1 MKTGGEDEIRAR
13 IVNPEDFVGDDKR
26 PGPRDEKLAREPEND
41 TGNGKRLRTLYGRDL
56 MHVPEIG
63 RFAWTGSR
71 WSNRDGDKQWAIAAH
86 KTAAHMLR
94 FQRGALEAYLAEN
107 GTDDGGKRLRGFTE
121 WCIASGNLARLLAM
135 QTVSEPYLQHRV
147 DELDAQPF
155 LFNVQNGVM
164 ELGSKSDPVAVR
176 LRRHSR
182 LDLITRIAPVGYDK
196 DATCYKFREFLEQII
211 PDREVQL
218 WLQRW
223 FGYCLT
229 ASFQDRVFACFWG
242 EGANGKSVLTKL
254 FRWLYGD
261 YAATLQFASLLD
273 DTQRRGSEA
282 TPDLAKLP
290 GVRAV
295 FAGEPKKGAR
305 LDDGL
310 IKQVTG
316 GDEINVR
323 KLHHDFFDLQPT
335 FKVTLAFNN
344 KPIVRDDSQ
353 GMWSRVMLVPFQ
365 ATIPE
370 SRQDK
375 SLLDKLKAE
384 GPGVL
389 NWALDGF
396 RMWREQGLAPP
407 EAILGASAEWRSESD
422 QIGLFLEMATV
433 RDPAEKVSAGALFA
447 CYEDWARAMEVRPV
461 SQTLFGR
468 QLT

>member
-1 MKTGGEDEIRAR
+1 
-13 IVNPEDFVGDDKR
+13 
-26 PGPRDEKLAREPEND
+26 
-41 TGNGKRLRTLYGRDL
+41 
-56 MHVPEIG
+56 
-63 RFAWTGSR
+63 
-71 WSNRDGDKQWAIAAH
+71 
-86 KTAAHMLR
+86 
-94 FQRGALEAYLAEN
+94 
-107 GTDDGGKRLRGFTE
+107 
-121 WCIASGNLARLLAM
+121 
-135 QTVSEPYLQHRV
+135 
-147 DELDAQPF
+147 
-155 LFNVQNGVM
+155 
-164 ELGSKSDPVAVR
+164 
-176 LRRHSR
+176 
-182 LDLITRIAPVGYDK
+182 
-196 DATCYKFREFLEQII
+196 
-211 PDREVQL
+211 VQL

-273 DTQRRGSEA
+273 DRQRRGSEA

-447 CYEDWARAMEVRPV
+447 CYEGWARAMEVRPV

-468 QLT
+468 QLTKRQILASRDGEKRYRIGVKVVYRYYLGLAGAILMIGRSHSSYLTQTCHLETRQKSCVSDWYDGYDRFLLNHGQGARKRARAYPLAMSVNPSTGHTRHPEPKALGIPRCSRVTGMMFPSCSAAAPVHSTPMLRPLTPSCGGSGPRRSFGCVGRRPASPRPRERGRGSKSHGSRGA